1 MCWGDAEVMPHDVA
15 PVARPQA
22 MAAPASSADG
32 SVLDAVF
39 VAVAGS
45 RRHVCGLTA
54 GGLVAC
60 WRDRI
65 SEPSVWRP
73 GGAGWHALEGGYD
86 HICARSST
94 EVVCAIGAELSQQ
107 RLADPTLQ
115 VLSLPGPIH
124 QTFVCTAPPGGPLR
138 CEAPGEP
145 PVTTTLVDA
154 GRRPDGADG
163 RQEDARCLHPERW
176 TGKTR
181 NWDPDEWSQGG
192 IFGSLLLTANEVP
205 PSPVVKR

>member
-145 PVTTTLVDA
+145 PVTTTLV
-154 GRRPDGADG
+154 AD
-163 RQEDARCLHPERW
+163 
-176 TGKTR
+176 
-181 NWDPDEWSQGG
+181 
-192 IFGSLLLTANEVP
+192 LTALTAGKEMLAASTRSAGP
-205 PSPVVKR
+205 ARPATGTPTSGPRAGSSGRCS